1 MCLLNRH
8 NARQFLL
15 FLHPA
20 VHHELGPYLIAV
32 RPDGLKEGTINSS
45 CTSHHAERT
54 DTGQVSAQEILRLEE
69 LAILPWMRKWVSEMI
84 EEAGPV
90 EEISRKAQIATSKI
104 VLHLPMKGNAQRLLD

>member
-1 MCLLNRH
+1 
-8 NARQFLL
+8 
-15 FLHPA
+15 
-20 VHHELGPYLIAV
+20 
-32 RPDGLKEGTINSS
+32 
-45 CTSHHAERT
+45 
-54 DTGQVSAQEILRLEE
+54 